1 VSVSVGGGL
10 TVADRTFEFLLV
22 AKDEASRALG
32 NIGDASSKASTKAVA
47 LGSMLG
53 GLGAN
58 LIGGGIQAVGSV
70 ISDAFAASV
79 APAKSAALL
88 NNEIA
93 NLGPAAQEAFSGASD
108 FAGELGNNI
117 GQDDDDIKKV
127 QAKLASF
134 PDAFRQGSDGADAMK
149 RATAAAFDL
158 QALGIGDAESNIL
171 GIGKALNDPIKGM
184 SALAKSGVSFTA
196 VQKEQIKNAMAHG
209 DLAKAQKI
217 LLEGIESNAKGAAAA
232 TVTNTQKLTVAFG
245 NLTEGVAGA
254 LMPAIQQVAGF
265 VLDKLPAIG
274 DFFNGIS
281 YYVEGFI
288 DMLMNGTDG
297 ADDWINGMGLGP
309 DSPVLTTIDTIRTVV
324 ANLVPTLTTYF
335 NQIKAAVLPALQGIW
350 KTIQTDVIPALS
362 AFVTAA
368 IPIVKFLVEKLGPV
382 VASVFGTILTV
393 IKGALQIISG
403 VLNVFAGLFT
413 GDWSRMW
420 KGVQQILGGAWTI
433 IKSILSTAMVAL
445 RAGFEIGWAAVKA
458 VFSRAWEGIKGMFS
472 SAGSWFSGIGQRI
485 IDGLIGGI
493 NAGFQRVKS
502 TLSSLT
508 NLLPSWKGPESR
520 DKSLLTPAGAL
531 IIDGLI
537 GGFESRYGAARD
549 SLSGFTDSMAG
560 AGGSGRGGYAGGARG
575 GVTVYL
581 SGVVGDEH
589 AVVRK
594 LQEAF
599 NRADLRG
606 YGVGAAL

>member
-1 VSVSVGGGL
+1 MSE
-10 TVADRTFEFLLV
+10 RTFEFLLV
-22 AKDEASRALG
+22 AKDQASRAL
-32 NIGDASSKASTKAVA
+32 NDVGDASSKASTKAVA

-58 LIGGGIQAVGSV
+58 LIGGGIQAAGSI
-70 ISDAFAASV
+70 ISDAFAGA
-79 APAKSAALL
+79 ADAAKSSALL
-88 NNEIA
+88 NSEIS

-108 FAGELGNNI
+108 FANELGGNI
-117 GQDDDDIKKV
+117 GQDDDDIRKV

-134 PDAFRQGSDGADAMK
+134 PDAFGKGSDGADAMK

-217 LLEGIESNAKGAAAA
+217 LLEGIESNAKGAAEA
-232 TVTNTQKLTVAFG
+232 TVTNTQKLQVAFG

-254 LMPAIQQVAGF
+254 LMPAIQQVSGW
-265 VLDKLPAIG
+265 VLDKMPAIG
-274 DFFNGIS
+274 EFFNGIS
-281 YYVEGFI
+281 YYVQGFI
-288 DMLMNGTDG
+288 DMLMNGTEG

-309 DSPVLTTIDTIRTVV
+309 DSPVLSTIDTIRSVV

-335 NQIKAAVLPALQGIW
+335 GQIKAAVLPALMGIW
-350 KTIQTDVIPALS
+350 TTIQTDVIPALS
-362 AFVTAA
+362 AFVSAA
-368 IPIVKFLVEKLGPV
+368 TPIVSFLVQKLGPV
-382 VASVFGTILTV
+382 VASVFGTALTV

-420 KGVQQILGGAWTI
+420 TGIKQILGGAWTVI
-433 IKSILSTAMVAL
+433 QAL
-445 RAGFEIGWAAVKA
+445 VRNAFVVLGA
-458 VFSRAWEGIKGMFS
+458 VFSVATTALKAAAGRIWDGIKSAFS
-472 SAGSWFSGIGQRI
+472 SAAGSLSTIGRQM

-493 NAGFQRVKS
+493 RNAAGAVWNAAQSIVSNIPLAIRKLMGIASPSRVMMG
-502 TLSSLT
+502 LGGHIMEG
-508 NLLPSWKGPESR
+508 LLVGLQDGTPGVEDHMSG
-520 DKSLLTPAGAL
+520 LNLTPGSAS
-531 IIDGLI
+531 
-537 GGFESRYGAARD
+537 GG
-549 SLSGFTDSMAG
+549 
-560 AGGSGRGGYAGGARG
+560 GRGYSPSTG
-575 GVTVYL
+575 GVNVYI
-581 SGVVGDEH
+581 SGIVGDEH
-589 AVVRK
+589 VVVRK
-594 LQEAF
+594 IQEAF

-606 YGVGAAL
+606 YGVGATI

>member
-1 VSVSVGGGL
+1 M
-10 TVADRTFEFLLV
+10 ADRTFEFLLV

-32 NIGDASSKASTKAVA
+32 NVADASTKASTKAVA
-47 LGSMLG
+47 LGTMLG
-53 GLGAN
+53 GIGKD
-58 LIGGGIQAVGSV
+58 LISGGIQAAGSI
-70 ISDAFAASV
+70 ISDAFAGAED
-79 APAKSAALL
+79 AAKSAALL
-88 NNEIA
+88 NNEIS
-93 NLGPAAQEAFSGASD
+93 NLGPAAQEAFSGAAD

-184 SALAKSGVSFTA
+184 TALSKSGVSFTA

-217 LLEGIESNAKGAAAA
+217 LLEGIESNAKGAAEA
-232 TVTNTQKLTVAFG
+232 TVTNTQKLQVAFG

-274 DFFNGIS
+274 EFFSQIS
-281 YYVEGFI
+281 YYVEGFV

-350 KTIQTDVIPALS
+350 QTIQTDVIPALS
-362 AFVTAA
+362 AFVSAA
-368 IPIVKFLVEKLGPV
+368 LPIVKFLIEKLGPV

-420 KGVQQILGGAWTI
+420 KGVQQILGGAWTV
-433 IKSILSTAMVAL
+433 IKALVNTGLVAL
-445 RAGFEIGWAAVKA
+445 RAVLDIAVAGIKAAA
-458 VFSRAWEGIKGMFS
+458 GRIWDGIKGVFS
-472 SAGSWFSGIGQRI
+472 AAGSWFSGIGQRI

-493 NAGFQRVKS
+493 QAGFQRVRN

-508 NLLPSWKGPESR
+508 DLLPSWKGPETK
-520 DKSLLTPAGAL
+520 DKKLLTPAGGL

-537 GGFESRYGAARD
+537 AGFEGRYGAARD
-549 SLSGFTDSMAG
+549 SLSGFTDSMSGLAGPAGSRGYGGAAG
-560 AGGSGRGGYAGGARG
+560 A
-575 GVTVYL
+575 VNVYI

-589 AVVRK
+589 VVVRK
-594 LQEAF
+594 IQEAF

-606 YGVGAAL
+606 YGVGATL

>member
-1 VSVSVGGGL
+1 M
-10 TVADRTFEFLLV
+10 ADRTFEFLLV

-32 NIGDASSKASTKAVA
+32 NVADASTKASTKAVA
-47 LGSMLG
+47 LGTMLG
-53 GLGAN
+53 GIGKD
-58 LIGGGIQAVGSV
+58 LISGGIQAAGSI
-70 ISDAFAASV
+70 ISDAFAGAED
-79 APAKSAALL
+79 AAKSAALL
-88 NNEIA
+88 NNEIS
-93 NLGPAAQEAFSGASD
+93 NLGPAAQEAFSGAAD

-184 SALAKSGVSFTA
+184 TALSKSGVSFTA

-217 LLEGIESNAKGAAAA
+217 LLEGIESNAKGAAEA
-232 TVTNTQKLTVAFG
+232 TVTNTQKLQVAFG

-274 DFFNGIS
+274 EFFSQIS
-281 YYVEGFI
+281 YYVEGFV

-350 KTIQTDVIPALS
+350 QTIQTDVIPALS
-362 AFVTAA
+362 AFVSAA
-368 IPIVKFLVEKLGPV
+368 LPIVKFLIEKLGPV

-420 KGVQQILGGAWTI
+420 KGVQQILGGAWTV
-433 IKSILSTAMVAL
+433 IKALVNTGLVAL
-445 RAGFEIGWAAVKA
+445 RAVLDIAVAGIKAAA
-458 VFSRAWEGIKGMFS
+458 GRIWDGIKGVFS
-472 SAGSWFSGIGQRI
+472 AAGSWFSGIGQRI

-493 NAGFQRVKS
+493 QAGFQRVRN

-508 NLLPSWKGPESR
+508 NLLPSWKGPETK
-520 DKSLLTPAGAL
+520 DKKLLTPAGGL

-537 GGFESRYGAARD
+537 AGFEGRYGAARD
-549 SLSGFTDSMAG
+549 SLSGFTDSMSGLAGPAGSRGYGGAAG
-560 AGGSGRGGYAGGARG
+560 A
-575 GVTVYL
+575 VNVYI

-589 AVVRK
+589 VVVRK
-594 LQEAF
+594 IQEAF

-606 YGVGAAL
+606 YGVGATL